1 MQRERMIFPD
11 ERPIHTPWGVA
22 DYAREYAEGIVFY
35 GTPSHGGFKLSAER
49 LAQMHSALREKDG
62 WFEEDCAW
70 AKVAFAFPECFAD
83 EQREAAIRTLKD
95 WCPDEY
101 EAVIGK
107 TLAPGDSHTKDQRLF
122 HECHAQDWMVISAIR
137 SDQYTGMVECIAT
150 LGGKRG
156 EWGRPDPERRR
167 YLVPDAEY
175 DGRGKFGFVIDP
187 DRHALCDGPSSFLS
201 GRAAS

>member
-11 ERPIHTPWGVA
+11 ERPVHTPWGVA
-22 DYAREYAEGIVFY
+22 DYAREYAEDIVFY

-49 LAQMHSALREKDG
+49 LAQMHPALRERGG

-70 AKVAFAFPECFAD
+70 AKVAFAFRERFND
-83 EQREAAIRTLKD
+83 EQHEAAIRTLKD

-101 EAVIGK
+101 EAVTGK
-107 TLAPGDSHTKDQRLF
+107 PLAPGDSHIKDQRLF

-137 SDQYTGMVECIAT
+137 SDQHTGMVECIAT

-187 DRHALCDGPSSFLS
+187 DRHVLCDSPSSFLS